1 MKVLR
6 LVQGKLTLLDHT
18 RLPRMQE
25 KLTLLSHMVTFPFTR
40 MKKKLTLLTN
50 IVSLSFTPVQEK
62 LSLPCARSH
71 SYLGRGHNKHFWPT
85 LPDSHLRWMQKVNTS
100 APRGLTDTLIH
111 DGCRR
116 SEHFWVFIHGIVVR
130 ADFVLFYLFLYCIVS
145 TIFDSY
151 SIKQTKDYKIDICC
165 KQGNKVETGWLEI
178 RLCPNE
184 VTFMHRERCFSV
196 LAPEK
201 SY

>member
-6 LVQGKLTLLDHT
+6 LMQGKLTLLDHT

-25 KLTLLSHMVTFPFTR
+25 KLTLLSHVVTFSFTR

-50 IVSLSFTPVQEK
+50 IISLSFTPVQEK
-62 LSLPCARSH
+62 LTLPCVRSH
-71 SYLGRGHNKHFWPT
+71 SYLGRGYNKHFWPT
-85 LPDSHLRWMQKVNTS
+85 LPDSHLRWMQEVNTS
-100 APRGLTDTLIH
+100 APRGLTRIH

-116 SEHFWVFIHGIVVR
+116 SEHFWVFIWHR
-130 ADFVLFYLFLYCIVS
+130 CSCRFCFVLFVLFLYFIVS

-151 SIKQTKDYKIDICC
+151 SSKQTKGYKIDICC